1 MIDPKLRMT
10 TTHGIEKWLFRES
23 MKWFIPEVVRNR
35 VKTALSDGVS
45 SKEKSWYQI
54 IQEKLETVYTDKDLD
69 DAQNKYTHLT
79 PYTKEGLYYRE
90 LFCKYYGNSDIVA
103 KVIPYYWLPKW
114 TGIDSKL
121 LDPSARTLMNVNTG
135 E

>member
-1 MIDPKLRMT
+1 
-10 TTHGIEKWLFRES
+10 LFS
-23 MKWFIPEVVRNR
+23 NLSINLYFSGLSNR
-35 VKTALSDGVS
+35 IKTALSDGVS
-45 SKEKSWYQI
+45 SKEKSWYKI
-54 IQEKLETVYTDKDLD
+54 IQDQLESVYTDEDLKN
-69 DAQNKYTHLT
+69 AQTKYQHLT

-90 LFCKYYGNSDIVA
+90 LFCKYYGNSNEVS

-121 LDPSARTLMNVNTG
+121 LDPSARTLIDVNKG